1 MKTKPPKKISI
12 DKDAPCHFTYK
23 ELKELYDLLINGIAP
38 LNYFKSPKKDNNQLK
53 QRNKTL

>member
-23 ELKELYDLLINGIAP
+23 ELKEL
-38 LNYFKSPKKDNNQLK
+38 KRSQLK
-53 QRNKTL
+53 DFLGALGFVIVED

>member
-23 ELKELYDLLINGIAP
+23 ELKELYEALIKSP
-38 LNYFKSPKKDNNQLK
+38 LNYSKSPEKKTIIN
-53 QRNKTL
+53 